1 MIIPR
6 LPGLGTLESTI
17 LQLRAEGKSYRAISL
32 HVKLGPRLVHKIEA
46 RALKAAIDY
55 LQRQAFLE
63 GLTSQ

>member
-17 LQLRAEGKSYRAISL
+17 LQLRAEGKSYRSIAE
-32 HVKLGPRLVHKIEA
+32 HVKLGPRFDLVDES
-46 RALKAAIDY
+46 RALKTAIDY

-63 GLTSQ
+63 GLTR